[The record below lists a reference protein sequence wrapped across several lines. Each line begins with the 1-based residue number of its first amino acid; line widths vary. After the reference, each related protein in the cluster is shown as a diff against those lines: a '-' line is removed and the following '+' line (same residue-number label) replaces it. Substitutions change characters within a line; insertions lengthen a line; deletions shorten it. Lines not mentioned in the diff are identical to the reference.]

1 MKDAKAERL
10 LRTGLGALAGLSVWA
25 AIETWGAAMS
35 LADLFLTMLAVV
47 FFGAL
52 LLLFRRGQ
60 ARQSVLHAAV
70 IAVPVAGLMA
80 SASLRYNETFG
91 VIEAAS
97 PLVVAFFL
105 AALPIPFLISMQR
118 ADGDWR
124 HYPTLF
130 TVSWALALKSLA
142 ALLFVGIV
150 WAVMMLSAALLLLVG
165 IGFLE
170 RLLHEHVVIWL
181 LNGVAFGLGLA
192 VLGELAD
199 IVVPRPVLRLL
210 RLFLPVMVVV
220 EALFLLG
227 LPFRGLGE
235 LFGGRSTAGVLMA
248 IAIGAIGLISIAV
261 AEADSEAVQGRFQ
274 RLAARVLA
282 MLLPLIAALAAWA
295 IWLRVRDYG
304 WTPDRIAAALGAALV
319 AGYAICYAVAVLRGD
334 GWMARL
340 RRANVAM
347 ALALILLGV
356 LWLSPVFDAGA
367 ISVRSQIARYQAG
380 AARLDQLPVR
390 KILMDW
396 GRTGPQALDR
406 LRAEA
411 PDADR
416 ARLAD
421 AISAAEA
428 DRYGLTK
435 TLQQGGNNARLG
447 DLAAR
452 AIILPEGAALPD
464 WLGEGQ
470 PGGKLAGWL
479 SDCGRAPAP
488 GLPGCA
494 FVIADFVS
502 AIPGEEVMVFLNKD
516 VAARSGQQVE
526 QFIEIWNPDNDGHPI
541 TLYPMPGGRALSPRT
556 VFSALASGNYRIGPA
571 NLRALFI
578 DGVEFGVTP

>member
-1 MKDAKAERL
+1 MKDAMAERL
-10 LRTGLGALAGLSVWA
+10 LRAGLGALAGLSVWA

-356 LWLSPVFDAGA
+356 LWLSPSA
-367 ISVRSQIARYQAG
+367 SVASRSPLITVPS
-380 AARLDQLPVR
+380 LPLPVVSP
-390 KILMDW
+390 LM
-396 GRTGPQALDR
+396 
-406 LRAEA
+406 
-411 PDADR
+411 
-416 ARLAD
+416 
-421 AISAAEA
+421 
-428 DRYGLTK
+428 
-435 TLQQGGNNARLG
+435 
-447 DLAAR
+447 LAASST
-452 AIILPEGAALPD
+452 L
-464 WLGEGQ
+464 
-470 PGGKLAGWL
+470 
-479 SDCGRAPAP
+479 
-488 GLPGCA
+488 
-494 FVIADFVS
+494 FT
-502 AIPGEEVMVFLNKD
+502 VM
-516 VAARSGQQVE
+516 
-526 QFIEIWNPDNDGHPI
+526 FIVP
-541 TLYPMPGGRALSPRT
+541 L
-556 VFSALASGNYRIGPA
+556 
-571 NLRALFI
+571 
-578 DGVEFGVTP
+578 VTPLPLSLTV